1 MMSVTGRKPIH
12 LVSTA
17 KRVGGRQGIWQAMR
31 KLGQFTLLAV
41 ADEAKADVQTVR
53 TYAQC
58 LTAGGYLAVIGTAP
72 PKRSNTSNHQAGQ
85 RRANIFELVRD
96 VGIEAP
102 RVRRDGSP
110 CTQGAAREQMWRA
123 MKMLAAFNPRELA
136 LAATTDEQAVSD
148 VDAADYVKNLLRAGY
163 LMVVEPATKRSQARY
178 RFVRTRNSGPLPP
191 QVQRLNSVWDANLR
205 MVVWQEE
212 PAE

>member
-1 MMSVTGRKPIH
+1 MMRKPIH

-17 KRVGGRQGIWQAMR
+17 KHVGGRQGVWQAMR
-31 KLGQFTLLAV
+31 KLGKFTLIAV
-41 ADEAKADVQTVR
+41 AEESKVDVQTVR

-58 LTAGGYLAVIGTAP
+58 LTKGGYLAVIGTAP
-72 PKRSNTSNHQAGQ
+72 PRRSNTSNHQSGQ
-85 RRANIFELVRD
+85 QRANIYELVRD
-96 VGIEAP
+96 VGVEAP

-123 MKMLAAFNPRELA
+123 MKMLVVFNPRELA

-148 VDAADYVKNLLRAGY
+148 IDAADYVKNLYRAGY
-163 LMVVEPATKRSQARY
+163 LLVVEPATKKAQARY
-178 RFVRTRNSGPLPP
+178 RFNRVRNSGPLPP

-212 PAE
+212 PSE